1 MKNSFFFFSLLI
13 LMLSGCKS
21 KNDILYL
28 QNPQEISS
36 EVNFVMP
43 KLQVNDILNIRVMA
57 DNLQA
62 ADVFNSMPVSIQ
74 GGQMMTHEILKMTGN
89 LVNEKGEINFPVLG
103 TIKVT
108 DYTIVELE
116 EYLSTQLE
124 SRDLLI
130 NPKVL
135 VRVINAKVSILGEV
149 ARPGLYTF
157 TEQVITL
164 PQALGMAGDLT
175 INAERNNITIVRE
188 ENGKRTTGYV
198 DLTQANLFESP
209 YYYVKQKDM
218 IYVQPNGPKVKSA
231 GYVGNV
237 GTILGLGSFLLTLT
251 LILTR

>member
-1 MKNSFFFFSLLI
+1 MKNSFFFFGILI
-13 LMLSGCKS
+13 LFLSSCKS
-21 KNDILYL
+21 KKDILYL
-28 QNPQEISS
+28 QNPEDISN
-36 EVNFVMP
+36 EVNFIMP

-62 ADVFNSMPVSIQ
+62 ADVFNSMPVSLA
-74 GGQMMTHEILKMTGN
+74 GGQMMTPEILKMTGN
-89 LVNEKGEINFPVLG
+89 LVNEKGEIKFPVLG

-116 EYLSTQLE
+116 EYLSAQLE

-175 INAERNNITIVRE
+175 INGERSNITIVRE
-188 ENGKRTTGYV
+188 ENGIRTTGYV

-209 YYYVKQKDM
+209 YYYVKQNDM

-237 GTILGLGSFLLTLT
+237 GTILGLGSFLLTIT
-251 LILTR
+251 LLLTR